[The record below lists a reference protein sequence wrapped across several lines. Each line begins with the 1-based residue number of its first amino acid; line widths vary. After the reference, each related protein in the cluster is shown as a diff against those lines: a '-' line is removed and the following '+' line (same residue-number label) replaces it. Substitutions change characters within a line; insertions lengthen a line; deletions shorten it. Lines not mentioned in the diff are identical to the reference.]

1 MRPRRHRS
9 STIPVVVLLGLFACI
24 AAPGCA
30 LCDLWD
36 AQRDQ
41 KIVTLPTD
49 AHDEPRP
56 LVEREFVNN
65 ITGLLLTPFALVF
78 DIVTFPVQVWCGYR
92 PYGQRRYGDDK

>member
-1 MRPRRHRS
+1 VTRPRPLR
-9 STIPVVVLLGLFACI
+9 IAILLGLLAAL

-30 LCDLWD
+30 LCRLWE

-41 KIVTLPTD
+41 QIVTLPTD

-65 ITGLLLTPFALVF
+65 VTGLLLTPFALVF

-92 PYGQRRYGDDK
+92 PYGDRRYGEDH